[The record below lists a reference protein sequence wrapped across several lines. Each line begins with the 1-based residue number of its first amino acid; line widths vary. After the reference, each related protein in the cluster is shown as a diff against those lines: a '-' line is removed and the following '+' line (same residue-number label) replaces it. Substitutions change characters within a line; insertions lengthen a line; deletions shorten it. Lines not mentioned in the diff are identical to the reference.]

1 MIKITKD
8 NFVWLDVT
16 KQCVSQVKTKELF
29 DAQVLYEVFE
39 DESESLIEDPVL
51 VKYAIQRGSRI
62 CIEVGK
68 LPKKYQPKKVWD
80 GTDKELI
87 DGHWFVKMANILNIK
102 NEDN

>member
-39 DESESLIEDPVL
+39 DEIRDLL
-51 VKYAIQRGSRI
+51 QNAI
-62 CIEVGK
+62 
-68 LPKKYQPKKVWD
+68 
-80 GTDKELI
+80 
-87 DGHWFVKMANILNIK
+87 
-102 NEDN
+102 